1 MSDGRPIAL
10 FDSGVGGLSVWRAVR
25 ELLPQEALVYLGDTA
40 HIPYGR
46 RSHAEIESYAH
57 EIVRFFVE
65 ELEAKLVVVACN
77 TASAASLQSLRARYP
92 VPIVGME
99 PAVKP
104 AAERTR
110 RRRVG
115 VIATQATIQATVF
128 ARLVER
134 FANGVEVWTQAC
146 PGLVEAVEEGRLED
160 AGTIALLR
168 EYLSPMLKAGIDELV
183 LGCTHYP
190 FLMPALRQ
198 VVGPDVDIIDPAP
211 AVARQV
217 GRVLDMHG
225 LRTDSLSAGSTRFFC
240 TGDVQRFRQTAERL
254 VGPIGEVH
262 PLIWESGRLK
272 MAPAGSLTSA
282 R

>member
-1 MSDGRPIAL
+1 
-10 FDSGVGGLSVWRAVR
+10 
-25 ELLPQEALVYLGDTA
+25 
-40 HIPYGR
+40 
-46 RSHAEIESYAH
+46 
-57 EIVRFFVE
+57 
-65 ELEAKLVVVACN
+65 
-77 TASAASLQSLRARYP
+77 

-115 VIATQATIQATVF
+115 VIATEATIQAEVF

-134 FANGVEVWTQAC
+134 FANGVEVWTRAC

-160 AGTIALLR
+160 AHTLALLR
-168 EYLSPMLKAGIDELV
+168 EYLSPMLQAGIDELV

-198 VVGPDVDIIDPAP
+198 VVGPGVDIIDPAP

-225 LRTDSLSAGSTRFFC
+225 LRADSLSMGKTRAYC
-240 TGDVQRFRQTAERL
+240 TGDVRRFRQTAERL
-254 VGPIGEVH
+254 VGPIGEVRQV
-262 PLIWESGRLK
+262 LWQAGRLRLV
-272 MAPAGSLTSA
+272 PAG
-282 R
+282 

>member
-46 RSHAEIESYAH
+46 RSHAAIERFAH

-65 ELEAKLVVVACN
+65 ELDAKVVVVACN
-77 TASAASLQSLRARYP
+77 TASAASLQSLRARYA

-134 FANGVEVWTQAC
+134 FANGVEVWTRAC
-146 PGLVEAVEEGRLED
+146 PGLVEAVEDGRLED

-168 EYLSPMLKAGIDELV
+168 EYLSPMLAAGIDELV

-225 LRTDSLSAGSTRFFC
+225 LRAGPGSIGSTRFFC
-240 TGDVQRFRQTAERL
+240 TGDVHRFRQTAERL

-262 PLIWESGRLK
+262 PLVWENGRLRL
-272 MAPAGSLTSA
+272 APAG
-282 R
+282 

>member
-1 MSDGRPIAL
+1 MSDRRPIAL

-25 ELLPQEALVYLGDTA
+25 ELLPHEELVYLGDAA

-46 RSHAEIESYAH
+46 RSHSEIERYSR
-57 EIVRFFVE
+57 EIVRFF
-65 ELEAKLVVVACN
+65 LEALGAKLVVVACN
-77 TASAASLQSLRARYP
+77 TASAASLQSLRALYS

-115 VIATQATIQATVF
+115 VIATEATIQAAVF
-128 ARLVER
+128 ARLIER
-134 FANGVEVWTQAC
+134 FANGVEVWTRAC

-160 AGTIALLR
+160 AHTLALLQ
-168 EYLSPMLKAGIDELV
+168 EYLSPMLQAGIDELV

-190 FLMPALRQ
+190 FLMPALWQ
-198 VVGPDVDIIDPAP
+198 VVGPGVDIIDPAP

-217 GRVLDMHG
+217 GRVLDMYSLHA
-225 LRTDSLSAGSTRFFC
+225 DSQSIRGTRFYC
-240 TGDVQRFRQTAERL
+240 TGDIFRFRQTAERL
-254 VGPIGEVH
+254 VGPIGEVQQVV
-262 PLIWESGRLK
+262 WEEGRLWL
-272 MAPAGSLTSA
+272 APAG
-282 R
+282 

>member
-46 RSHAEIESYAH
+46 RSHVEIESYAH

-240 TGDVQRFRQTAERL
+240 TGDVHRFHQTAERL

-262 PLIWESGRLK
+262 PLIWENGRLR